1 MYSFAQEYIGKPRGL
16 PFSLIVSTSELY
28 LASDGKSFE
37 ARRAKVRER
46 GRTRRKRAIEDGQRE
61 RKGIEWEARGRRHV
75 REMWVQGWMLAAA
88 FIDRS

>member
-16 PFSLIVSTSELY
+16 PFSLVVSTSELY

-61 RKGIEWEARGRRHV
+61 GNKVGGERETTRERDVGPGVDAGSGIY
-75 REMWVQGWMLAAA
+75 
-88 FIDRS
+88 

>member
-16 PFSLIVSTSELY
+16 PFSLVVSTSELY

-61 RKGIEWEARGRRHV
+61 GDGMGGR
-75 REMWVQGWMLAAA
+75 EG
-88 FIDRS
+88 DDT

>member
-16 PFSLIVSTSELY
+16 PFSLVVSTSELY

-61 RKGIEWEARGRRHV
+61 GDRMGGERETTRERDVGPGVDAGSGIY
-75 REMWVQGWMLAAA
+75 
-88 FIDRS
+88 